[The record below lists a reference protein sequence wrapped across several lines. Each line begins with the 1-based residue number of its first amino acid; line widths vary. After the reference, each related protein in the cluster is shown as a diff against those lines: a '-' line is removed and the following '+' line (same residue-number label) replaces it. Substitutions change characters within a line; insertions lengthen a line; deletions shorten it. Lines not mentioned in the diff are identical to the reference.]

1 MFAKL
6 QKKCQTN
13 KLLWLN
19 ETIICVYTDF
29 FVPLRRNLYKLMI
42 MKKIF
47 LSVAL
52 MLSFVLQSLGAE
64 RVSATMFPRP
74 EGGFVLVED
83 ATSLIIGFSDKGSV
97 RELSNDAR
105 QVFEEWGLDVR
116 VSAQAPEAFLLTQLA
131 AEVTDSVGPLLG
143 DIKFGQGDP
152 FRGKTPIRNNQH
164 CLAGCVAVAMAQIM
178 TYYRHP
184 EVCHGSISYKTE
196 TLNITVSLDL
206 EGYRI
211 DWDNILPNYLNGYSS
226 AQAEAVADL
235 LYACGATTRM
245 DYNLDGSGT
254 NAEYVGDAL
263 VTFFGYSSDVE
274 SLARADY
281 TDAKWYEI
289 LQTELK
295 AGRPILMRSMQ
306 PSGAGHAYVMD
317 GYYVQKG
324 YEKYPYF
331 HFNWGWEGKDD
342 GWFLLNNLQA
352 GDYDL
357 RSNQEIIRYIMPMN
371 GSANEIVETDAF
383 DTAIYDL
390 LGRRVAT
397 PVKGH
402 IYLQGGKKFIAQ

>member
-1 MFAKL
+1 
-6 QKKCQTN
+6 
-13 KLLWLN
+13 
-19 ETIICVYTDF
+19 
-29 FVPLRRNLYKLMI
+29 MI

-116 VSAQAPEAFLLTQLA
+116 VSAQAPQADLLTQLA

-211 DWDNILPNYLNGYSS
+211 DWDNILPNYQNGYSS

-281 TDAKWYEI
+281 TDTQWYEI
-289 LQTELK
+289 LQSELK

-397 PVKGH
+397 TVKGH

>member
-116 VSAQAPEAFLLTQLA
+116 VSAQAPQADLLTQLA

-281 TDAKWYEI
+281 TDTQWYEI
-289 LQTELK
+289 LQSELK

>member
-1 MFAKL
+1 
-6 QKKCQTN
+6 
-13 KLLWLN
+13 
-19 ETIICVYTDF
+19 
-29 FVPLRRNLYKLMI
+29 MI

-64 RVSATMFPRP
+64 RVSATMYPRP
-74 EGGFVLVED
+74 KGGFVLVED

-97 RELSNDAR
+97 SELSNDAR

-184 EVCHGSISYKTE
+184 EVCHGSIFYKTE

-281 TDAKWYEI
+281 TDTQWYEI
-289 LQTELK
+289 LQAELK

>member
-1 MFAKL
+1 
-6 QKKCQTN
+6 
-13 KLLWLN
+13 
-19 ETIICVYTDF
+19 
-29 FVPLRRNLYKLMI
+29 MI

-83 ATSLIIGFSDKGSV
+83 ATSLIIGYSDKGSV

-116 VSAQAPEAFLLTQLA
+116 VSAQAPQADLLTQLA

-164 CLAGCVAVAMAQIM
+164 CLAGCVAVAVAQIM
-178 TYYRHP
+178 TYYGHP

-211 DWDNILPNYLNGYSS
+211 DWDNILPNYQNGYSS

-281 TDAKWYEI
+281 TDTQWYEI
-289 LQTELK
+289 LQSELK

>member
-64 RVSATMFPRP
+64 RVSATMYPRP

-116 VSAQAPEAFLLTQLA
+116 VSAQAPEVDLQALLA

-289 LQTELK
+289 LQSELK

-331 HFNWGWEGKDD
+331 HFNWGWEGKED

-357 RSNQEIIRYIMPMN
+357 RSNQEIIRYIMPLN

>member
-1 MFAKL
+1 MKQLF
-6 QKKCQTN
+6 
-13 KLLWLN
+13 
-19 ETIICVYTDF
+19 VYIPIF
-29 FVPLRRNLYKLMI
+29 LYLCAAIYKLMI

-64 RVSATMFPRP
+64 RVSATMYPRS

-97 RELSNDAR
+97 SQLSNDAR

-281 TDAKWYEI
+281 TDTQWYEI
-289 LQTELK
+289 LQSELK

-357 RSNQEIIRYIMPMN
+357 RSNQEIIRYIMPLN

>member
-1 MFAKL
+1 MKQLF
-6 QKKCQTN
+6 
-13 KLLWLN
+13 
-19 ETIICVYTDF
+19 VYIPIF
-29 FVPLRRNLYKLMI
+29 LYLCAAIYKLMI

-97 RELSNDAR
+97 SQLSNDAR

-116 VSAQAPEAFLLTQLA
+116 VSAQAPETFLLTQLA

-289 LQTELK
+289 LQDELK

>member
-64 RVSATMFPRP
+64 RVSATMYPRP

-116 VSAQAPEAFLLTQLA
+116 VSAQAPQADLQALLA

-226 AQAEAVADL
+226 VQAEAVADL

-289 LQTELK
+289 LQSELK

>member
-1 MFAKL
+1 
-6 QKKCQTN
+6 
-13 KLLWLN
+13 
-19 ETIICVYTDF
+19 
-29 FVPLRRNLYKLMI
+29 MI
-42 MKKIF
+42 MNKIF

-64 RVSATMFPRP
+64 RVSATMYPRP

-97 RELSNDAR
+97 SQLSNDAR

-116 VSAQAPEAFLLTQLA
+116 VSAQAPQADLLTQLA

-254 NAEYVGDAL
+254 KAE
-263 VTFFGYSSDVE
+263 
-274 SLARADY
+274 
-281 TDAKWYEI
+281 
-289 LQTELK
+289 
-295 AGRPILMRSMQ
+295 
-306 PSGAGHAYVMD
+306 
-317 GYYVQKG
+317 
-324 YEKYPYF
+324 
-331 HFNWGWEGKDD
+331 
-342 GWFLLNNLQA
+342 
-352 GDYDL
+352 
-357 RSNQEIIRYIMPMN
+357 
-371 GSANEIVETDAF
+371 
-383 DTAIYDL
+383 
-390 LGRRVAT
+390 
-397 PVKGH
+397 
-402 IYLQGGKKFIAQ
+402 

>member
-1 MFAKL
+1 
-6 QKKCQTN
+6 
-13 KLLWLN
+13 
-19 ETIICVYTDF
+19 
-29 FVPLRRNLYKLMI
+29 MI

-64 RVSATMFPRP
+64 RVSATMYPRS

-97 RELSNDAR
+97 SQLSNDAR

-152 FRGKTPIRNNQH
+152 FRGKTPIRNSQH

-281 TDAKWYEI
+281 TDTQWYEI
-289 LQTELK
+289 LQAELK

-357 RSNQEIIRYIMPMN
+357 RSNQEIIRYIMPLN

>member
-1 MFAKL
+1 MKQLF
-6 QKKCQTN
+6 
-13 KLLWLN
+13 
-19 ETIICVYTDF
+19 VYIPIF
-29 FVPLRRNLYKLMI
+29 LYLCAAIYKLMI

-64 RVSATMFPRP
+64 RVSATMYPRP

-116 VSAQAPEAFLLTQLA
+116 VSAQAPEADLQALLA

-226 AQAEAVADL
+226 TQAEAVADL

-289 LQTELK
+289 LQAELK

>member
-1 MFAKL
+1 MKQLF
-6 QKKCQTN
+6 
-13 KLLWLN
+13 
-19 ETIICVYTDF
+19 VYIPIF
-29 FVPLRRNLYKLMI
+29 LYLCAAIYKLMI

-64 RVSATMFPRP
+64 RVSATMYPRS

-97 RELSNDAR
+97 SQLSNDAR

-281 TDAKWYEI
+281 TDTQWYEI
-289 LQTELK
+289 LQSELK

>member
-1 MFAKL
+1 
-6 QKKCQTN
+6 
-13 KLLWLN
+13 
-19 ETIICVYTDF
+19 
-29 FVPLRRNLYKLMI
+29 MI

-116 VSAQAPEAFLLTQLA
+116 VSAQAPQADLLTQLA
-131 AEVTDSVGPLLG
+131 AEDTDSVGPLLG

-281 TDAKWYEI
+281 TDTQWYEI
-289 LQTELK
+289 LQSELK

>member
-1 MFAKL
+1 MKQLF
-6 QKKCQTN
+6 
-13 KLLWLN
+13 
-19 ETIICVYTDF
+19 VYIPIF
-29 FVPLRRNLYKLMI
+29 LYLCAAIYKLMI

-97 RELSNDAR
+97 SQLSNDAR

-116 VSAQAPEAFLLTQLA
+116 VSAQAPETFLLTQLA

-281 TDAKWYEI
+281 TDTQWYEI
-289 LQTELK
+289 LQSELK

>member
-1 MFAKL
+1 
-6 QKKCQTN
+6 
-13 KLLWLN
+13 
-19 ETIICVYTDF
+19 
-29 FVPLRRNLYKLMI
+29 MI

-64 RVSATMFPRP
+64 RVSATMYPRP

-97 RELSNDAR
+97 SELSNDAQ
-105 QVFEEWGLDVR
+105 QVFAEWGLDVR
-116 VSAQAPEAFLLTQLA
+116 VSAQAPEADLQALLA

-152 FRGKTPIRNNQH
+152 FRGKTPIRNSQH

-226 AQAEAVADL
+226 VQAEAVADL

-331 HFNWGWEGKDD
+331 HFNWGWEGKED

>member
-1 MFAKL
+1 MKQLF
-6 QKKCQTN
+6 
-13 KLLWLN
+13 
-19 ETIICVYTDF
+19 VYIPIF
-29 FVPLRRNLYKLMI
+29 LYLCAAIYKLMI

-64 RVSATMFPRP
+64 RVSATMYPRP

-105 QVFEEWGLDVR
+105 QVFEEWGLEVR
-116 VSAQAPEAFLLTQLA
+116 VSAQAPEADLQALLA

-196 TLNITVSLDL
+196 TLNITISLDL

-289 LQTELK
+289 LQDELK